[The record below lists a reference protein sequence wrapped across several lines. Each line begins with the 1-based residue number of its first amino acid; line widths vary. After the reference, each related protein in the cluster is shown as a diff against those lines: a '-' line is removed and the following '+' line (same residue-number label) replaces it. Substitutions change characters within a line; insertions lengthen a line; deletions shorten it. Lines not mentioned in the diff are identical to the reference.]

1 MMRGISDEAW
11 LRRKMPAPDATPTRV
26 RTLRRMWLEGK
37 DTPAGAEVSLPRHI
51 AIDLLLSERV
61 ELME

>member
-26 RTLRRMWLEGK
+26 RTLRRMWLNGE
-37 DTPAGAEVSLPRHI
+37 DTPTGAEVSLPRHI
-51 AIDLLLSERV
+51 AV
-61 ELME
+61 ELDLSGRVALLE